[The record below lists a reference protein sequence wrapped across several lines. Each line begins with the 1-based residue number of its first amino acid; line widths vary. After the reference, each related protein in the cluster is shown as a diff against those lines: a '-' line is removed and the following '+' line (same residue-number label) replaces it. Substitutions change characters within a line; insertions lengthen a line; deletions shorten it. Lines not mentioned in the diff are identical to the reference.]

1 MPEGL
6 LERAQREVAAAG
18 SAQALLTAC
27 RSAHD
32 GVRHLLETRTGA
44 ATVAAAWST
53 LGRSALASAA
63 RILSPAA
70 AGTWYASGSVGRGDA
85 LPGSDLDTLF
95 VRADTTP
102 PDAGLGHAME
112 VHDLLAE
119 CGFPADAKGATAA
132 RVRFNRSAHEWTA
145 GIDTWTADASADRG
159 VVMMGLLADAV
170 PVTDGPDLRGRLGV
184 AARRHPGALAAML
197 QDATHAR
204 GQVPSRLRVLTTGE
218 SGVDVKYA
226 AVDPVVRIAR
236 WAALSCGSTALPTSE
251 RIRDAAGSRY
261 LDEDDATALEK
272 CYAIGSSIR
281 WRLRATR
288 WTPHGPVDDRTDLS
302 ELSPQDRTA
311 LRSIGRE
318 LNGVRRK
325 LDYLASTSTFSE
337 W

>member
-1 MPEGL
+1 MPEGP
-6 LERAQREVAAAG
+6 LERAQREVAAADD
-18 SAQALLTAC
+18 AQALLTAC

-32 GVRHLLETRTGA
+32 TVRELAESRTGA
-44 ATVAAAWST
+44 ATVAAAWSA
-53 LGRSALASAA
+53 LGRSALACAG
-63 RILSPAA
+63 RILSGA
-70 AGTWYASGSVGRGDA
+70 AGTWYASGSIGRGDA

-95 VRADTTP
+95 VRADTISA
-102 PDAGLGHAME
+102 DAAVSHAIE

-119 CGFPADAKGATAA
+119 CGFPADANGATAA
-132 RVRFNRSAHEWTA
+132 RARFNRAAHEWNA
-145 GIDTWTADASADRG
+145 GIGRWTADAAADRG

-170 PVTDGPDLRGRLGV
+170 PVTDGPDLRGQVGV
-184 AARRHPGALAAML
+184 AARTHPDALTAML

-204 GQVPSRLRVLTTGE
+204 GHVPSRLRVLATGD
-218 SGVDVKYA
+218 SGVDVKNA

-251 RIRDAAGSRY
+251 RIRYAAGSRY
-261 LDEDDATALEK
+261 LDDEDATALEH
-272 CYAIGSSIR
+272 CYTIGSSIR
-281 WRLRATR
+281 WRLRAAR
-288 WTPHGPVDDRTDLS
+288 WSPHAPVDDRVELS
-302 ELSPQDRTA
+302 TLSPQDRTA